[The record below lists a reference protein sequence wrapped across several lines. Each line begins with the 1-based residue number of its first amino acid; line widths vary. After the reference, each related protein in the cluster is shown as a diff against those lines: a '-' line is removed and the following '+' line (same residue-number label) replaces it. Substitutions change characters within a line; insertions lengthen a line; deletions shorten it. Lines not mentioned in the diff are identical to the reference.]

1 MESHGSNN
9 QSDKKQWRAEE
20 AIAGNSEA
28 LQALRDLITFPLYYS
43 TQAHILGLKVNS
55 NKNTNFVYLLFV
67 FNYHYYC
74 VLALVSA

>member
-20 AIAGNSEA
+20 AIAGNAEA

-55 NKNTNFVYLLFV
+55 SPPVLCITCYEHLEITNQKIKKR
-67 FNYHYYC
+67 
-74 VLALVSA
+74 ST